1 MVVLETG
8 GVVSTSK
15 VLPVERRITDRKA
28 TRTERPWS
36 ERLGPLLFLLP
47 AVVLVTLLLTAPF
60 ADTVYR
66 SFFDDRFVHQQFAGI
81 SNYRRMFSDS
91 AVLKSLLNTLFWL
104 IGTVVL
110 PIGLG
115 LAIAVMTNAVK
126 WGRIA
131 RLAIVLPYAISGAAV
146 AVVWNF
152 MLQSTGAINTALHS
166 LGLGSLAHDWLLNWP
181 MNTVVMIIANA
192 WQATGVS
199 VILFLVG
206 LQAIPVETIE
216 ASALDGAYGWSRF
229 WHIVFPQLK
238 AVTVVIV
245 GISLVNGLKAFDLIW
260 VLSQGGPARSTET
273 LAVSMY
279 WETFVLQRPGSGAA
293 VAVVLT
299 IVVFAASWIY
309 LRRQLRT
316 SY

>member
-1 MVVLETG
+1 MSAQ
-8 GVVSTSK
+8 VSRAPGES
-15 VLPVERRITDRKA
+15 RRGQALARA
-28 TRTERPWS
+28 
-36 ERLGPLLFLLP
+36 GFLAP
-47 AVVLVTLLLTAPF
+47 ALIFVTLLLSVPF
-60 ADTVYR
+60 VVTVYR
-66 SFFDDRFVHQQFAGI
+66 SFFDDHLFQQSFAGLA
-81 SNYRRMFSDS
+81 NYQRMFSDP
-91 AVLKSLLNTLFWL
+91 AVLRSLLNTLFWL
-104 IGTVVL
+104 IGTVAL

-115 LAIAVMTNAVK
+115 LAIAVLTNSVP

-152 MLQSTGAINTALHS
+152 LLQSDGAVNQALAA
-166 LGLGSLAHDWLLNWP
+166 LGLGGWTQDWLLVWP
-181 MNTVVMIIANA
+181 LNTIVMIIANA

-206 LQAIPVETIE
+206 LQAIPAETIE
-216 ASALDGAYGWSRF
+216 ASALDGAYGWRRF
-229 WHIVFPQLK
+229 RHVVFPQLK
-238 AVTVVIV
+238 AVTVVVV

-260 VLSQGGPARSTET
+260 VLTQGGPARSTET

-279 WETFVLQRPGSGAA
+279 WESFVLQRPGSGAA

-299 IVVFAASWIY
+299 VVVLAISWVY

-316 SY
+316 AY

>member
-1 MVVLETG
+1 MSATLERL
-8 GVVSTSK
+8 S
-15 VLPVERRITDRKA
+15 
-28 TRTERPWS
+28 TRTRSTPS
-36 ERLGPLLFLLP
+36 RKTRQPLRERLSSAAFLLP
-47 AVVLVTLLLTAPF
+47 AIVLVTLLLTAPF
-60 ADTVYR
+60 AATVYR
-66 SFFDDRFVHQQFAGI
+66 SFFDDRFVHQSFSGFA
-81 SNYRRMFSDS
+81 NYHRMFSDS

-115 LAIAVMTNAVK
+115 LSIAVMTNAVK

-152 MLQSTGAINTALHS
+152 MLQSDGAINSALKS
-166 LGLGSLAHDWLLNWP
+166 LGLGSLQHDWLLNWP
-181 MNTVVMIIANA
+181 LNTFVMIIANA
-192 WQATGVS
+192 WQATGVA

-206 LQAIPVETIE
+206 LQAIPPDTIE
-216 ASALDGAYGWSRF
+216 ASALDGAYGWTRF
-229 WHIVFPQLK
+229 RYVVFPQLRP
-238 AVTVVIV
+238 VTVVIV

-273 LAVSMY
+273 LAVTMY

-299 IVVFAASWIY
+299 LVVVAVSWIY
-309 LRRQLRT
+309 LRRQLRP